1 VVLPA
6 AHLHATRPLVV
17 RFGALHIDETGQRLC
32 AVAAALR
39 PSQDFDL
46 FDVEQRGDSPDTAEV
61 DVIDD
66 ETDGRVRCTLVLLQF
81 ARATNLEIA
90 FATYGHGPVQ
100 VRHEEPRLL
109 EMLHG
114 QLLDGVGVEN
124 GDACSHLIRGT
135 LTEIGGDD
143 DFLECFAGGCA
154 RDGGEQKDNGAVS
167 EYASL
172 PGYRVEHGRILFLRR
187 YYPVQVLR
195 VPG

>member
-1 VVLPA
+1 PVALVVMSAQPESQAAVICERTAEGRAAGHCVVLPA

-81 ARATNLEIA
+81 AHAANLEIA
-90 FATYGHGPVQ
+90 
-100 VRHEEPRLL
+100 
-109 EMLHG
+109 
-114 QLLDGVGVEN
+114 
-124 GDACSHLIRGT
+124 
-135 LTEIGGDD
+135 
-143 DFLECFAGGCA
+143 CA
-154 RDGGEQKDNGAVS
+154 ISV
-167 EYASL
+167 
-172 PGYRVEHGRILFLRR
+172 
-187 YYPVQVLR
+187 
-195 VPG
+195 